1 MNSTLKIVIFVLVV
15 VLGFILFSSSDEP
28 KPVKVSIGAPESTTS
43 TNDTRTDNEQLN
55 TLVALMDGQK
65 NEMKSMQNE
74 LAKLKQE
81 KSSKAQKVDDEAVA
95 DKVISKLKESG
106 ELNIAG
112 KVEKELLT
120 VKNQMKN
127 LMGKEL
133 DDDGLDRNDFGIS
146 NSKPISLGG
155 GSLSDEPQ
163 LDKPISSNKPVK
175 TSSYQPQKDFNGWY
189 VGDDVSVNTKS
200 GEVSI
205 ALTKDEVMKRNFGI
219 HTPAKKAEQLDEN
232 GQPEKDPVIPFA
244 TIPQEATLTDA
255 VTMSALLG
263 RIPVGGK
270 LVDPY
275 EFKVL
280 VGSENLAANGLYIPN
295 IDRIVMRGVA
305 KGDYTGQCASGDI
318 VAATF
323 VFKDG
328 RIKTINAGDMGDDNN
343 DYESSGTVTKT
354 RLGWISTRGGVP
366 CLSGEYIS
374 DAPKFIALQGGLSA
388 LGAVAEGYATAAT
401 SNTGTGEDRESYVN
415 DAGQYAAGKGFSEMT
430 STTTDW
436 INDIKESAF
445 GLVYLPTNQNVD
457 IHITKELRIDY
468 HEKGR
473 KISYSFNNGNG
484 YVKSSID

>member
-1 MNSTLKIVIFVLVV
+1 MNNTLKIVIFVLLLL
-15 VLGFILFSSSDEP
+15 LGVIFFSSSDKP
-28 KPVKVSIGAPESTTS
+28 KPVKVTIGAPTSDGSTT
-43 TNDTRTDNEQLN
+43 DTRTDNEQIA
-55 TLVALMDGQK
+55 TLVAVMEGQNSKMGNMQRELTALK
-65 NEMKSMQNE
+65 NEKDKN
-74 LAKLKQE
+74 KKP
-81 KSSKAQKVDDEAVA
+81 VDEEAVA
-95 DKVISKLKESG
+95 DKVINKLKESG
-106 ELNIAG
+106 DLNI
-112 KVEKELLT
+112 KDKIEKELLT

-133 DDDGLDRNDFGIS
+133 DTDGLDGNDFGMS
-146 NSKPISLGG
+146 NSTPISIGG

-163 LDKPISSNKPVK
+163 LDKPISSNKPVQ
-175 TSSYQPQKDFNGWY
+175 TSSYQAQKDINGWY
-189 VGDDVSVNTKS
+189 VGDDVSVNAKS
-200 GEVSI
+200 GDIAI
-205 ALTKDEVMKRNFGI
+205 ALSKEQIMKRNFGI
-219 HTPAKKAEQLDEN
+219 NTPEKMEEQVDEN
-232 GQPEKDPVIPFA
+232 GLPEKDPIIPFA
-244 TIPQEATLTDA
+244 TIPQESTLTDA

-280 VGSENLAANGLYIPN
+280 IGSSNLAANGLYIPN

-343 DYESSGTVTKT
+343 DYESAGTVTKT

-366 CLSGEYIS
+366 CLSGAYIS

-388 LGAVAEGYATAAT
+388 IGAIAEGYATAAT
-401 SNTGTGEDRESYVN
+401 SNTGTGDERESYVN
-415 DAGQYAAGKGFSEMT
+415 DGGQFAAGKGVSKMT
-430 STTTDW
+430 ETTTDW

-484 YVKSSID
+484 HGKNFIN